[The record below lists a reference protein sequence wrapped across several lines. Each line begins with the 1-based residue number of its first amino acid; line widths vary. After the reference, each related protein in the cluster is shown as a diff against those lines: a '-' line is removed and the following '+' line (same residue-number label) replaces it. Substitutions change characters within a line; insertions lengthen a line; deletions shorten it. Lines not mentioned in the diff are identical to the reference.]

1 MKTSVGLS
9 DSLNRF
15 IEDSASDY
23 MPDAASELLDLI
35 ESDSV
40 EPLGNPGRSLRA
52 EEVAE
57 RLEQRIDRIRL
68 RGDESVDG
76 LSLIDDA
83 VAHLRAREADMVD
96 PWKFEDGEGIRWFVL
111 ANQGD
116 VIACYNSRP
125 FIEADI

>member
-1 MKTSVGLS
+1 METRIVLS
-9 DSLNRF
+9 DCLNRF
-15 IEDSASDY
+15 IERSASDY

-35 ESDSV
+35 ESDAV

-52 EEVAE
+52 EDVAE
-57 RLEQRIDRIRL
+57 RLEQRIDRIRR
-68 RGDESVDG
+68 RGEDG
-76 LSLIDDA
+76 ISGLDLIDDA

>member
-15 IEDSASDY
+15 IEHSASDY

-57 RLEQRIDRIRL
+57 RLEQRIDRIRQ